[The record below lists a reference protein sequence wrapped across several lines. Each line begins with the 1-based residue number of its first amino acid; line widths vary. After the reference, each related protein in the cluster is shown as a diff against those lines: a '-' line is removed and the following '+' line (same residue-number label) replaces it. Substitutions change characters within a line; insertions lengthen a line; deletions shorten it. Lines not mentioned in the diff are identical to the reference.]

1 MVCVCLCGSMANKKT
16 RKDKKL
22 NATKEKIKTFV
33 VENFLFG
40 SEDGL
45 KDETS
50 FLEEGIIDSTGIL
63 ELVTFIEEEFSITIE
78 DEELV
83 PENLDS
89 INNVTAFLER
99 KIAA

>member
-1 MVCVCLCGSMANKKT
+1 MEYKQT
-16 RKDKKL
+16 IR
-22 NATKEKIKTFV
+22 EFI

-40 SEDGL
+40 ESNGL
-45 KDETS
+45 ADDTS

-63 ELVTFIEEEFSITIE
+63 ELVTYLEEEFSITVE

-89 INNVTAFLER
+89 INNVVTFL
-99 KIAA
+99 KMKSNS

>member
-1 MVCVCLCGSMANKKT
+1 MANKKT

-22 NATKEKIKTFV
+22 NATKEKIKIFII
-33 VENFLFG
+33 ENFLFG

-63 ELVTFIEEEFSITIE
+63 ELVTYLEEEYSITIE

-99 KIAA
+99 KTAA